1 MSGPTDETPLGFR
14 PLTRIDFPLLAAWF
28 AAPHVEPWWQ
38 EPSGLDALEANYG
51 PVVDGTDPT
60 EVRIVTLGEVA
71 VGLVQRYLLAD
82 EGALRTTLAP
92 TGVPL
97 DAFGIDYLI
106 GDPHLTGRG
115 VGTSM
120 IDRFVSESWDRYPG
134 CAACVVAVHQDNRP
148 SWRALERAG
157 FTRVWGGRLVSD
169 DPSDAGP
176 QVAYLLRRPRSDGSP
191 DDRGHEVN
199 DRRAD
204 EDASPDVPGS
214 GASRGN
220 QA

>member
-1 MSGPTDETPLGFR
+1 MTSGPVDDPQLGFR
-14 PLTRIDFPLLAAWF
+14 PLTRDDFPLLAVWF

-38 EPSGLDALEANYG
+38 EPVGPDALEANYG

-60 EVRIVTLGEVA
+60 EVRIVTLGGVP
-71 VGLVQRYLLAD
+71 VGLIQRYLLAD
-82 EGALRTTLAP
+82 EGAWRATLVP

-106 GDPHLTGRG
+106 GDPDLTGRG

-120 IDRFVSESWDRYPG
+120 IARFVADSWDRYPG
-134 CAACVVAVHQDNRP
+134 CTACVVAVHQDNRP

-176 QVAYLLRRPRSDGSP
+176 QVAYLRRRPP
-191 DDRGHEVN
+191 
-199 DRRAD
+199 
-204 EDASPDVPGS
+204 P
-214 GASRGN
+214 
-220 QA
+220 